1 MPMSD
6 KYPPQSGRRR
16 FVKGMV
22 GSGVASAGATGGSVV
37 ADVTTNESGIDAG
50 STQFVGIA
58 NTAGPAPRG
67 MPLIP
72 IKIDDGELKGRYPE
86 TVEKET
92 EDGSTYQ
99 SAEEELGGL
108 TYSVRWFQFCGVER
122 AEGIQPTA
130 DQEDFLRAGG
140 TYSWQGELDS
150 REVLRVE
157 HFSDY
162 EEWGNGVGTAG
173 LGKPAKA
180 YWRSEGED
188 LTDIPVIVMRSP
200 EVPKMVAGEGEYA
213 RLPETVRTFLDAA
226 TAEGFIAW
234 LDKCTHFC
242 CVPSFKA
249 SGSGKFGAEDMVYCQ
264 CHQSVY
270 DPFSPRLLTFA
281 ARPRPEP

>member
-1 MPMSD
+1 MSH
-6 KYPPQSGRRR
+6 KYPPQPGRRR

-22 GSGVASAGATGGSVV
+22 GSGVVSAGATCGSVV
-37 ADVTTNESGIDAG
+37 ADTTTKQPGIDAG

-58 NTAGPAPRG
+58 NTDGPAPRG

-72 IKIDDGELKGRYPE
+72 IEIEDGELKGRYPP

-92 EDGSTYQ
+92 RDGSTYQ

-122 AEGIQPTA
+122 AGGIQPTA
-130 DQEDFLRAGG
+130 DQDDYFRAAGG
-140 TYSWQGELDS
+140 YSWQTELDS
-150 REVLRVE
+150 REVLRVD
-157 HFSDY
+157 HFEDY
-162 EEWGNGVGTAG
+162 EEWGNGIGSPG
-173 LGKPAKA
+173 LGKPGKA
-180 YWRSEGED
+180 YWRSEGEEA
-188 LTDIPVIVMRSP
+188 TNIPVMLLRSP

-213 RLPETVRTFLDAA
+213 SLPESVRTFLEAA
-226 TAEGFIAW
+226 TAEGFVAW

-249 SGSGKFGAEDMVYCQ
+249 SGSAKFGAEDQVYCQ